1 MAINVNRAWICLP
14 LAIILLGGCAS
25 KQRIIIDRQGTDLS
39 QYSRDLAE
47 CRQYA
52 EEVPAGEETAKGAA
66 GGAIIGAAVG
76 AIFGDSRTAAR
87 GAGAGAVTGGARGAG
102 KAGNEK
108 DRVVKNCLRNRGYRV
123 LN

>member
-1 MAINVNRAWICLP
+1 MAAGVNRAWFVIP
-14 LAIILLGGCAS
+14 LIIMLLGGCAS
-25 KQRIIIDRQGTDLS
+25 KQRIIIDRQGTDVS
-39 QYSRDLAE
+39 QYPRDLAE

-52 EEVPAGEETAKGAA
+52 EQVPTGEEAAKGAV
-66 GGAIIGAAVG
+66 GGAVIGAAVG